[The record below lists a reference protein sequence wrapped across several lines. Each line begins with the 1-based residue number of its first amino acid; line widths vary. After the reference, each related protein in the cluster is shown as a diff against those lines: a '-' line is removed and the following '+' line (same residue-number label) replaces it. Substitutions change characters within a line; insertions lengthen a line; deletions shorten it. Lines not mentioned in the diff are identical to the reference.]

1 MKQALFVVSG
11 VAIGLLAAL
20 VAVASARTDYMA
32 RAEAQ
37 AASPDG
43 SQAGGN
49 MIMGIGGATSNQND
63 LCWVLIKDKGKTRQ
77 GDYDRYSLSLYKANG
92 QGVFDLTDMREIS
105 FDGKLVQLNHPQHNK
120 DLTPKELKK
129 KIDEQHRLDEQQQN
143 NNNGGNGGR
152 PPGNN

>member
-20 VAVASARTDYMA
+20 VAVTAGRMEFMS

-37 AASPDG
+37 AASPEG

-49 MIMGIGGATSNQND
+49 MIMGIGGSTNNQND
-63 LCWVLIKDKGKTRQ
+63 LCWILIKDKGKNRQ
-77 GDYDRYSLSLYKANG
+77 GEYDRYSLSLYKANG
-92 QGVFDLTDMREIS
+92 QGVFDLTDMRETT

-129 KIDEQHRLDEQQQN
+129 KIDELHRQEEQQQN
-143 NNNGGNGGR
+143 
-152 PPGNN
+152 PPRNP